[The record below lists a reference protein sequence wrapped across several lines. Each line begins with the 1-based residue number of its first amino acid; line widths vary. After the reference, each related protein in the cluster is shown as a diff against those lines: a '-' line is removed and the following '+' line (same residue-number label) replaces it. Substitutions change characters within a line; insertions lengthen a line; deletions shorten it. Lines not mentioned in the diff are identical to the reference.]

1 MKFTMNNNKWEIK
14 EIDKKYLIDRYNKE
28 HEQPCYYAFG
38 LTDYAQHIIYINEE
52 MCKEQKIKTL
62 FHELMH
68 CYLWEYG
75 VCDFTQFNEEDV
87 CNFSASSHYIIHKIV
102 SDYLVEKVE

>member
-1 MKFTMNNNKWEIK
+1 MNNNKWEIK

-52 MCKEQKIKTL
+52 MCKE
-62 FHELMH
+62 
-68 CYLWEYG
+68 
-75 VCDFTQFNEEDV
+75 
-87 CNFSASSHYIIHKIV
+87 
-102 SDYLVEKVE
+102 

>member
-1 MKFTMNNNKWEIK
+1 MNFKMNNHDWVIQ
-14 EIDKKYLIDRYNKE
+14 EIDKKYLIDRYNSE

-62 FHELMH
+62 MHELMH
-68 CYLWEYG
+68 CYLWECG

-87 CNFSASSHYIIHKIV
+87 CNFSASSHETIHKITK
-102 SDYLVEKVE
+102 DYFK